1 MKNETTELTK
11 QQFIEVLKKVAEP
24 QDIKV
29 FQVIYNFNER
39 HEAAASEI
47 AAFLEIKYQPLN
59 SQFGRLAKKV
69 DKIIPNI
76 VYELRE
82 DETSRYWN
90 LFFNGRYNHAGKG
103 KLFYWQLRTPLVEAL
118 QALSLIGEFK
128 KPEDLVEVLAEELS
142 ETILTRLPEGA
153 KKSIVVNAYER
164 NPKAREECLQYY
176 GTDCAVCGF
185 NFGVAFGELGEGFIH
200 VHHLTPLSSIGE
212 SYDVNPIQDLRPV
225 CPNCHAML
233 HRKKEA
239 VLSIAE
245 LIVIRK
251 AHLKI

>member
-11 QQFIEVLKKVAEP
+11 QQFIEVLEKVAEP
-24 QDIKV
+24 KDIKV

-47 AAFLEIKYQPLN
+47 AAVLKMKYQPLN
-59 SQFGRLAKKV
+59 PQFGNLSKKV

-76 VYELRE
+76 VYELRRDGKPE
-82 DETSRYWN
+82 RWN

-103 KLFYWQLRTPLVEAL
+103 KLFYWQLRTSLVEAL
-118 QALSLIGEFK
+118 QELSLTGEFEK
-128 KPEDLVEVLAEELS
+128 TEAVVEELPEELS
-142 ETILTRLPEGA
+142 EKVLTRLPEGA

-164 NPKAREECLQYY
+164 NPKAREECLQHY

-185 NFGVAFGELGEGFIH
+185 NFGEAFGELGEGFIH

-233 HRKKEA
+233 HRKKDA
-239 VLSIAE
+239 VLSIEE
-245 LIVIRK
+245 LIKIRNK
-251 AHLKI
+251 FLIE

>member
-11 QQFIEVLKKVAEP
+11 QQFIEVLEKVAEP
-24 QDIKV
+24 KDIKV

-47 AAFLEIKYQPLN
+47 AAVLKMKYQPLN
-59 SQFGRLAKKV
+59 PQFGNLSKKV

-76 VYELRE
+76 VYELRRDGKPE
-82 DETSRYWN
+82 RWN

-103 KLFYWQLRTPLVEAL
+103 KLFYWQLRTSLVEAL
-118 QALSLIGEFK
+118 QELSLTGEFEK
-128 KPEDLVEVLAEELS
+128 TEAVVEELPEQALKTLS
-142 ETILTRLPEGA
+142 EGA
-153 KKSIVVNAYER
+153 KKSIVVNAYDR
-164 NPKAREECLQYY
+164 NRKAREECVQHY

-185 NFGVAFGELGEGFIH
+185 NFGEAFGELGEGFIN
-200 VHHLTPLSSIGE
+200 VHHLKPISSIGK

-233 HRKKEA
+233 HRKQ
-239 VLSIAE
+239 VLSIEE
-245 LIVIRK
+245 LIKIRNK
-251 AHLKI
+251 FLIE

>member
-24 QDIKV
+24 KDIKV

-47 AAFLEIKYQPLN
+47 AAVLEMKYPPLN
-59 SQFGRLAKKV
+59 SQVGRLAKKV

-82 DETSRYWN
+82 DETSRRWN

-118 QALSLIGEFK
+118 QELSLTGELK
-128 KPEDLVEVLAEELS
+128 KTEDLAEELP
-142 ETILTRLPEGA
+142 EQALKTLPEGA

-164 NPKAREECLQYY
+164 NPKAREECVQHY
-176 GTDCAVCGF
+176 GTDCVVCGF
-185 NFGVAFGELGEGFIH
+185 NFGEAFGELGEGFIH
-200 VHHLTPLSSIGE
+200 VHHLKPISSIGK
-212 SYDVNPIQDLRPV
+212 SYEVNPVQDLRPV

-233 HRKKEA
+233 HRKKDA
-239 VLSIAE
+239 VLSIDE
-245 LIVIRK
+245 LIAIRK
-251 AHLKI
+251 SHATT

>member
-24 QDIKV
+24 KDIKV
-29 FQVIYNFNER
+29 FQVIYNFNEH

-47 AAFLEIKYQPLN
+47 AAFLKMKYQPLN

-76 VYELRE
+76 TYELRE

-118 QALSLIGEFK
+118 QELSLTGEFK
-128 KPEDLVEVLAEELS
+128 KTENLAEELS
-142 ETILTRLPEGA
+142 EQALKTLPEGA

-164 NPKAREECLQYY
+164 NPKAREECVQHY
-176 GTDCAVCGF
+176 GTDCVVCGF

-233 HRKKEA
+233 HRKK
-239 VLSIAE
+239 VLSIEE
-245 LIVIRK
+245 LIAIRK
-251 AHLKI
+251 AHSTI

>member
-1 MKNETTELTK
+1 MKNETTELIK

-24 QDIKV
+24 KDIKV

-47 AAFLEIKYQPLN
+47 AAVMGINYQELN
-59 SQFGRLAKKV
+59 LRFGELSKDV
-69 DKIIPNI
+69 DEIIPNI
-76 VYELRE
+76 VYELRRNGKPE
-82 DETSRYWN
+82 RWN

-118 QALSLIGEFK
+118 QELSLTGEFK
-128 KPEDLVEVLAEELS
+128 KTEDLAEELP
-142 ETILTRLPEGA
+142 EQALKTLPEGA

-164 NPKAREECLQYY
+164 NPKAREECVQHY

-185 NFGVAFGELGEGFIH
+185 NFGVAFGELGQGFIH
-200 VHHLTPLSSIGE
+200 VHHLKPISTIGE
-212 SYDVNPIQDLRPV
+212 SYDVNPIQDLCPV

-233 HRKKEA
+233 HRKKDA
-239 VLSIAE
+239 VLSIEE
-245 LIVIRK
+245 LIKIRNK
-251 AHLKI
+251 FLIE

>member
-11 QQFIEVLKKVAEP
+11 QQFIEVLEKVAEP
-24 QDIKV
+24 KDIKV

-47 AAFLEIKYQPLN
+47 AAVLKIKYHPLN

-69 DKIIPNI
+69 EKIIPNI

-118 QALSLIGEFK
+118 QELSLTGELK
-128 KPEDLVEVLAEELS
+128 KTEDLAEELS
-142 ETILTRLPEGA
+142 EQALKTLPEGA

-164 NPKAREECLQYY
+164 NPKAREECVQHY

-185 NFGVAFGELGEGFIH
+185 NFGKVFGELGQGFIH
-200 VHHLTPLSSIGE
+200 VHHLKPISTIGE

-233 HRKKEA
+233 HRKKDT
-239 VLSIAE
+239 VLSIEE
-245 LIVIRK
+245 LIAVRK
-251 AHLKI
+251 SHATK